1 MGNNCSFFN
10 LELLRLELGL
20 SDKEFLKYESE
31 VIKMIEELNK
41 KPEEFE
47 LKYIID
53 EHNTD

>member
-1 MGNNCSFFN
+1 MF
-10 LELLRLELGL
+10 RLELGL

-53 EHNTD
+53 DDNTE